1 MKPMTETYSPAQ
13 TVEMSGFS
21 LDTLRYY
28 ERIGLIEPVRRAA
41 GGHRRYS
48 DDDLGWLDM
57 LRCLRG
63 TGMPIAQMQSF
74 AELTREGDGTVAD
87 RLALLEEH
95 DASVEAEMARLIAQR
110 RKIQDKIAYYRSHLA
125 EQPAA
130 CEALAELEAERG
142 R

>member
-1 MKPMTETYSPAQ
+1 MTETYSPSQ

-28 ERIGLIEPVRRAA
+28 EKIGLIEPVRRAA

-63 TGMPIAQMQSF
+63 TGMPIARMQSF
-74 AELTREGDGTVAD
+74 AELARAGDETVAQ

-95 DASVEAEMARLIAQR
+95 DAAVEAEMERLIEQR
-110 RKIQDKIAYYRSHLA
+110 DKIREKIVYYRSYLDR
-125 EQPAA
+125 EPVV
-130 CEALAELEAERG
+130 CEAR
-142 R
+142 

>member
-1 MKPMTETYSPAQ
+1 MTDTYSPAQ
-13 TVEMSGFS
+13 TVEISGFS

-48 DDDLGWLDM
+48 DDDIGWLDM

-63 TGMPIAQMQSF
+63 TGMPIAQMQTF
-74 AELTREGDGTVAD
+74 AELVRAGDTTITN

-95 DASVEAEMARLIAQR
+95 DAAVEAEIARLTELR
-110 RKIQDKIAYYRSHLA
+110 RKVQEKIAYYRA
-125 EQPAA
+125 
-130 CEALAELEAERG
+130 ALADLPVECLRD
-142 R
+142 

>member
-1 MKPMTETYSPAQ
+1 MGHVTENYSPSQ

-28 ERIGLIEPVRRAA
+28 EKIGLIEPVRRAA
-41 GGHRRYS
+41 GGHRRYT

-74 AELTREGDGTVAD
+74 AELVRTGDETVAE
-87 RLALLEEH
+87 RLTLLEEH
-95 DASVEAEMARLIAQR
+95 DAAVEAEMARLIEQR
-110 RKIQDKIAYYRSHLA
+110 DKIRAKIAYYRSHLA
-125 EQPAA
+125 QQPVA
-130 CEALAELEAERG
+130 CEPR
-142 R
+142 

>member
-1 MKPMTETYSPAQ
+1 MTDTYSPAQ

-28 ERIGLIEPVRRAA
+28 ERIGLIERVQRAA

-63 TGMPIAQMQSF
+63 TGMPIAQMQTF
-74 AELTREGDGTVAD
+74 AELVRDGDGTIAE

-95 DASVEAEMARLIAQR
+95 DANVEAEMARLVELR
-110 RKIQDKIAYYRSHLA
+110 RKVREKIGYYRAVMA
-125 EQPAA
+125 EGVGE
-130 CEALAELEAERG
+130 CVLD
-142 R
+142 

>member
-1 MKPMTETYSPAQ
+1 MTETYSPAQ

-28 ERIGLIEPVRRAA
+28 EKIGLIEPVQRAA

-48 DDDLGWLDM
+48 EDDIGWLDM

-63 TGMPIAQMQSF
+63 TGMPIAQMHSF
-74 AELTREGDGTVAD
+74 AVLAREGDDTVAD

-95 DASVEAEMARLIAQR
+95 DAAVEAELARLSEQR
-110 RKIQDKIAYYRSHLA
+110 GKIQAKIEYYRSHLA
-125 EQPAA
+125 GRAA
-130 CEALAELEAERG
+130 VCEEVG
-142 R
+142 GG

>member
-1 MKPMTETYSPAQ
+1 MTETYSPAQ

-28 ERIGLIEPVRRAA
+28 EKIGLIEPVRRAA
-41 GGHRRYS
+41 GGHRRYTE
-48 DDDLGWLDM
+48 DDLGWLDM

-74 AELTREGDGTVAD
+74 AELARDGDDTVAD

-95 DASVEAEMARLIAQR
+95 DAAVEAELARLAEQR
-110 RKIQDKIAYYRSHLA
+110 GKVRAKIEYYRSYLA
-125 EQPAA
+125 QQRGV
-130 CEALAELEAERG
+130 CEAQ
-142 R
+142 

>member
-1 MKPMTETYSPAQ
+1 MTETYSPAQ

-28 ERIGLIEPVRRAA
+28 ERIGLIEPVRRAV

-63 TGMPIAQMQSF
+63 TGMPIAQMQAF
-74 AELTREGDGTVAD
+74 AELVRDGDETVAD

-95 DASVEAEMARLIAQR
+95 DASVQAEMERLVELR
-110 RKIQDKIAYYRSHLA
+110 RKVQAKIAYYRSHLA
-125 EQPAA
+125 QTPEE
-130 CEALAELEAERG
+130 CVRE
-142 R
+142 

>member
-1 MKPMTETYSPAQ
+1 MTIDNYSPAQ

-28 ERIGLIEPVRRAA
+28 EKIGLIEPVRRAA
-41 GGHRRYS
+41 GGHRRYT

-63 TGMPIAQMQSF
+63 TGMPIAQMQTF
-74 AELTREGDGTVAD
+74 AELVRDGDGTVTD

-95 DASVEAEMARLIAQR
+95 DANVEAEMERLIELR
-110 RKIQDKIAYYRSHLA
+110 RKIQEKIAYYRSYLA
-125 EQPAA
+125 EMPVE
-130 CEALAELEAERG
+130 CVRE
-142 R
+142 

>member
-1 MKPMTETYSPAQ
+1 
-13 TVEMSGFS
+13 MSGFS

-48 DDDLGWLDM
+48 DGDLGWLDM

-63 TGMPIAQMQSF
+63 TGMPIAQMQAF
-74 AELTREGDGTVAD
+74 AELTREGDDTVAE

-110 RKIQDKIAYYRSHLA
+110 RKIQEKIAYYRSYLA
-125 EQPAA
+125 EQPVT
-130 CEALAELEAERG
+130 CEAMVELEAGRG

>member
-1 MKPMTETYSPAQ
+1 MTETYSPAQ
-13 TVEMSGFS
+13 TVELSGFS

-28 ERIGLIEPVRRAA
+28 ERIGLIEPVHRAA

-63 TGMPIAQMQSF
+63 TGMPIAQMQTF
-74 AELTREGDGTVAD
+74 AELARTGDTTVAE

-95 DASVEAEMARLIAQR
+95 DTAVEEEIAQLIAQR
-110 RKIQDKIAYYRSHLA
+110 AKVQAKIEYYRAHLA
-125 EQPAA
+125 ANPVE
-130 CEALAELEAERG
+130 CVRE
-142 R
+142 

>member
-1 MKPMTETYSPAQ
+1 MGLVTETYSPAE
-13 TVEMSGFS
+13 TVEKSGFS

-28 ERIGLIEPVRRAA
+28 ERIGLLEPVRRAA

-74 AELTREGDGTVAD
+74 TELVRAGDETVAE

-95 DASVEAEMARLIAQR
+95 DAAVEAEMARLIEQR
-110 RKIQDKIAYYRSHLA
+110 DKIRDKIAYYRSHLA
-125 EQPAA
+125 RQPVA
-130 CEALAELEAERG
+130 CEPR
-142 R
+142 

>member
-1 MKPMTETYSPAQ
+1 MTETYSPAE
-13 TVEMSGFS
+13 TVEKSGFS

-74 AELTREGDGTVAD
+74 AELARAGDETVAE

-95 DASVEAEMARLIAQR
+95 DAAVETEMARLIEQR
-110 RKIQDKIAYYRSHLA
+110 DKIRAKIAYYRSYL
-125 EQPAA
+125 ERDPVV
-130 CEALAELEAERG
+130 CELR
-142 R
+142 

>member
-1 MKPMTETYSPAQ
+1 MGPVTETYSPAQ

-48 DDDLGWLDM
+48 DDDIGWLDM

-63 TGMPIAQMQSF
+63 TGMPIAQMLTF
-74 AELTREGDGTVAD
+74 AELARDGDGTVAD

-95 DASVEAEMARLIAQR
+95 DASVEAEMARLIELR
-110 RKIQDKIAYYRSHLA
+110 RKVQEKIFYYRSHLA
-125 EQPAA
+125 DQPVE
-130 CEALAELEAERG
+130 CVHD
-142 R
+142 

>member
-1 MKPMTETYSPAQ
+1 MSDTYSPAE
-13 TVEMSGFS
+13 TVEISGFT

-48 DDDLGWLDM
+48 EDDIGWLDM

-74 AELTREGDGTVAD
+74 ATLAREGDDTVTA

-95 DASVEAEMARLIAQR
+95 DAAVEAELARLMEQR
-110 RKIQDKIAYYRSHLA
+110 GKIRAKIDYYRSYLA
-125 EQPAA
+125 QRPVE
-130 CEALAELEAERG
+130 CETH
-142 R
+142 

>member
-1 MKPMTETYSPAQ
+1 VVGDGWATENYSPAQ

-28 ERIGLIEPVRRAA
+28 ERIGLIEPVQRAA

-48 DDDLGWLDM
+48 DDDIGWLDM

-63 TGMPIAQMQSF
+63 TGMPIAQMQTF
-74 AELTREGDGTVAD
+74 AELVRDGDGTLAE

-95 DASVEAEMARLIAQR
+95 DANVEAEMARLIELR
-110 RKIQDKIAYYRSHLA
+110 RKVRDKIAYYRSHLVD
-125 EQPAA
+125 EPVE
-130 CEALAELEAERG
+130 CVRD
-142 R
+142 